1 MDGEEVS
8 TADEEDSTADEEE
21 DSAADEEE
29 DSTADEGSSTMD
41 EGDSTTNDGE
51 DFDMDD
57 EENLEMS
64 DGEDSAAES
73 EESSAVDDEKDL
85 DASDE
90 EDPDMGEEEDLAT
103 DGEEVLSADDSEDLM
118 ANGEDYSTIDDEENH
133 SAFPRTPNP
142 EVCPCFFHRW
152 ILPQKLQPSFHLRG
166 RESAYAAGIGEHL
179 LDIRRR
185 EGSPQLDGLFLGTTQ
200 NSDNRDLREL
210 YSMTSRMLRN
220 SETQFEE
227 IGRILCEF
235 LEHSQTVNR
244 PRQRAPALQ
253 QPRERRR
260 RTAIDPGLRVGLPP
274 LAFYEHLTNNT
285 TKAQVR
291 QHALLML
298 GRINTSSL
306 VPAPPDPQLI
316 EEFDANESGG
326 PNEGPGQ
333 FRLDLEGSVRS
344 PWNMRAAQC
353 FRESF
358 NKSELYRKWPDD
370 IIEEAFL
377 RHIETIRTHYRQQT
391 GRISTEETMDRRI
404 RSARRSRAKTV
415 GVICSLPSASH

>member
-1 MDGEEVS
+1 MD
-8 TADEEDSTADEEE
+8 
-21 DSAADEEE
+21 
-29 DSTADEGSSTMD
+29 
-41 EGDSTTNDGE
+41 N
-51 DFDMDD
+51 

-64 DGEDSAAES
+64 DGKDSAAES
-73 EESSAVDDEKDL
+73 EESSAVDDEQDL

-142 EVCPCFFHRW
+142 EVCPCFLHRW
-152 ILPQKLQPSFHLRG
+152 ILPQKLQPSFHL

-185 EGSPQLDGLFLGTTQ
+185 EGSPQLDGLFLGTTH

-210 YSMTSRMLRN
+210 HSMTSRMLRN

-235 LEHSQTVNR
+235 LEHSQTMNR
-244 PRQRAPALQ
+244 PRQRARALQ

-285 TKAQVR
+285 MKAQVR

-326 PNEGPGQ
+326 PNEGSGQ

-344 PWNMRAAQC
+344 PWNMKAAQC

>member
-8 TADEEDSTADEEE
+8 TGDEEDSTADEEE
-21 DSAADEEE
+21 DS
-29 DSTADEGSSTMD
+29 TADGGGSTMD
-41 EGDSTTNDGE
+41 EGDSTTNDGDSTTNDGE
-51 DFDMDD
+51 DFDVDN

-64 DGEDSAAES
+64 DGKDSAAES
-73 EESSAVDDEKDL
+73 EESSAVDDEQDL

-118 ANGEDYSTIDDEENH
+118 ANGEDCSTIDDEENH

-142 EVCPCFFHRW
+142 EVCPCFLHRW

-210 YSMTSRMLRN
+210 HSMTSRMLRN

-235 LEHSQTVNR
+235 LEHSQTMNR
-244 PRQRAPALQ
+244 PRQRARALQ

-285 TKAQVR
+285 MKAQVR

-326 PNEGPGQ
+326 PNEGSGQ

-344 PWNMRAAQC
+344 PWNMKAAQC